1 MSRQLPAVEADP
13 LTLIAATWLA
23 CGMVLYGLTPLP
35 LRDAALGWSAA
46 FWLLAAPVLLL
57 VAKRVL
63 LRNPLITARR
73 KQPAPRR
80 TRVQARRRTGTTASA
95 DHRRRNPSHQAA
107 A

>member
-35 LRDAALGWSAA
+35 LRDATLGWSAA
-46 FWLLAAPVLLL
+46 FWLLAAPVILL
-57 VAKRVL
+57 VARRVL
-63 LRNPLITARR
+63 LRQPSITTPRKPATLRR
-73 KQPAPRR
+73 EH
-80 TRVQARRRTGTTASA
+80 TQARRRNGTTVSA